1 MYYIIAEDGNCA
13 CDIKPRLQEP
23 CAPEK
28 NKLYKQ
34 PILIEKPF

>member
-23 CAPEK
+23 CGPEQK
-28 NKLYKQ
+28 IIQTAN
-34 PILIEKPF
+34 FN